1 MLTGTDDHASAAKCY
16 FGAQE
21 LVALCLGGP
30 PFGAAANGIAVVN
43 TGVGLTYHDLAV
55 RVAAGAA
62 ALVRHGVRPGRF
74 VGVPV
79 IRSVETVVAILASWA
94 AGAGYCPIDT
104 AVNPAAHIAALLD
117 AIVVTTGAPV
127 VRCGEVPAVYLAA
140 ETETAH
146 AEDFLEAGGR
156 RVLDSYP
163 AYLMPTSGSSGA
175 PKEAVVTRGGLRAVF
190 QAFRGALASQLPDGA
205 RWTQLHPLTF
215 GYSVFELLGSLVFG
229 GQLVLV
235 RREEPLTLEH
245 LMAEIQGGAGPH
257 VVCLTPSELAVLVD
271 RVRRSG
277 GKLPSHIVLSG
288 EAAHKAPLA
297 EVFTLAGD
305 DPPVIVN
312 TYAAT
317 ETSGQITA
325 HVVTPASLPAVADG
339 YVGAPL
345 PGVDVVLR
353 RPDSRSIAHSDT
365 TTVGQIHVSGP
376 TLAAGYLDPAQTRR
390 RFVTPPDRSGI
401 EYATGD
407 LGQWSMS
414 AGLRVVGRADRMTKL
429 GGQWVGMEQIERLVT
444 ESDLVAEVAA
454 FAGQLGD
461 QGPDCL
467 CLTVVPDIGQRP
479 APVQLRNDVVRRLPL
494 KVTVRLTATDRLP
507 RLASGKVDIGRL
519 AEELAA
525 KPLCTNHTGDVA
537 RTVRTEWTSML
548 GVGVATDKNLFELG
562 VDSLGT
568 VAAAARL
575 SKALDFSVSPE
586 FLLNNPRIELQMA
599 RLTALIGHR
608 GSKATENEE
617 LNRAALHM
625 RSSEPTE
632 KGK

>member
-1 MLTGTDDHASAAKCY
+1 MLTGNDDHASAAKSY

-21 LVALCLGGP
+21 LVSLCLGGP
-30 PFGAAANGIAVVN
+30 PFGAAANGIAVVDA
-43 TGVGLTYHDLAV
+43 GIGLTYHDLAV

-62 ALVRHGVRPGRF
+62 ALVGHGVRPGRF
-74 VGVPV
+74 VGIPV

-94 AGAGYCPIDT
+94 AGAGYCLIDT
-104 AVNPAAHIAALLD
+104 AVGPAAHIAALLD
-117 AIVVTTGAPV
+117 AIVVTTGASTV
-127 VRCGEVPAVYLAA
+127 GCREVPAVHLPA

-146 AEDFLEAGGR
+146 AEDFLVTGGR

-175 PKEAVVTRGGLRAVF
+175 PKETVVTRGGLRAVF
-190 QAFRGALASQLPDGA
+190 QTFHGAMASQLPCGA

-245 LMAEIQGGAGPH
+245 LLVEIHGSAGPH
-257 VVCLTPSELAVLVD
+257 VVCLTPSELAVLTD

-297 EVFTLAGD
+297 EVFALAGN

-325 HVVTPASLPAVADG
+325 HLITPATLAAAADG

-345 PGVDVVLR
+345 YGVDVVLR

-390 RFVTPPDRSGI
+390 RFITPTDRSGI

-414 AGLRVVGRADRMTKL
+414 GGLRVVGRADRMAKL
-429 GGQWVGMEQIERLVT
+429 GGQWVGMEQIERLVA

-454 FAGQLGD
+454 FSGRLGD
-461 QGPDCL
+461 EGPDCL
-467 CLTVVPDIGQRP
+467 CLTVVPDIGRRP
-479 APVQLRNDVVRRLPL
+479 VPVQLRDDVVRRLPL
-494 KVTVRLTATDRLP
+494 KVTVRLNTTDRLP
-507 RLASGKVDIGRL
+507 RLASGKVDVGRL
-519 AEELAA
+519 AEEIVG
-525 KPLCTNHTGDVA
+525 KPLCTNYTGDVA

-562 VDSLGT
+562 VDSLGA

-575 SKALDFSVSPE
+575 SKVLDFSVAPE
-586 FLLNNPRIELQMA
+586 FLFDNPRIDLQMA

-608 GSKATENEE
+608 GSKATENEG
-617 LNRAALHM
+617 LSRAELHM
-625 RSSEPTE
+625 QSSGPT
-632 KGK
+632 GKTK